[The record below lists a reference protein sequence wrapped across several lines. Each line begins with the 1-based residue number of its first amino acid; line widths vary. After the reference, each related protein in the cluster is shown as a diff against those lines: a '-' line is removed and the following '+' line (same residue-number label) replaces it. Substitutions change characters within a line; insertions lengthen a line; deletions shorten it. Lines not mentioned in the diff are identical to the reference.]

1 MNNSIYLF
9 PKPENEPVLGYAPG
23 SPERTALRKALDEL
37 YNTVTEIPAI
47 IGGKEVRTKNM
58 GEVVMPTENHHVLA
72 RYHKVGEK
80 EVKAAIAAAM
90 KAQREWADTPWI
102 DRASVMLKIA
112 TLISGKYRWL
122 INAATML
129 GQGKTTMQAEIDS
142 ACELV
147 DFLRYNAWYASQ
159 IYSDQPCSDKGTLN
173 YVTYRAM
180 EGFVFAITPFNFT
193 SIASN
198 LCLSPV
204 LMGNVCIWKPSTTA
218 LLSNYILMK
227 IYKEAGLPDGVVNFL
242 PGSGALIG
250 KVAFA
255 DANLAGVHFTG
266 STSTF
271 KGFWKAIG
279 QNIDIYK
286 TYPKIVGETGGKDF
300 IMAHKSAD
308 AEQVATAIVRGAF
321 EFQGQKCSAAS
332 RAYVP
337 KSMWPKVKDII
348 GKMLKEI
355 KMGDVRDFSAFV
367 NAVIDEASFDNCMN
381 YINHAKKSRDAE
393 IVFGGN
399 GDKSKGWFV
408 EPTVILAKKPNYKSM
423 CEEIFGPIIT
433 IYVYED
439 AKYEETCR
447 LCDTTSPYAL
457 TGAIFANDRTALRK
471 GAEILKYAAGNI
483 YYNDKPTG
491 AVVGQQPFGGAR
503 ASGTNDKA
511 GSYLNLVRWISP
523 QAVKETFD
531 PARNYSY
538 PFVSNE
544 DNPYK
549 PAVAA
554 KKAAAPKAAAKKA
567 PAPKAAAKKAPAPK
581 AVAKKAPAKVVAKA
595 APKAL
600 AKKAVAK
607 KK

>member
-1 MNNSIYLF
+1 MDNSIYMF
-9 PKPENEPVLGYAPG
+9 PKPGNEPVMGYAPG
-23 SPERTALRKALDEL
+23 SPERKEIRKALDEL
-37 YNTVTEIPAI
+37 YGVVTEIPAI
-47 IGGKEVRTKNM
+47 IGGKEVRTGDM

-72 RYHKVGEK
+72 RYHKVGER
-80 EVKAAIAAAM
+80 EVREAIAAAM

-112 TLISGKYRWL
+112 TLVSGKYRYL

-147 DFLRYNAWYASQ
+147 DFLRYNTFYASQ
-159 IYSDQPCSDKGTLN
+159 IYSDQPCSDRGTLN
-173 YVTYRAM
+173 YVTYRPL
-180 EGFVFAITPFNFT
+180 EGFVLAVTPFNFT

-204 LMGNVCIWKPSTTA
+204 LMGNVCVWKPSTTA

-250 KVAFA
+250 SVAFA

-266 STSTF
+266 GTRTF
-271 KGFWKAIG
+271 NGFWKQIG
-279 QNIDIYK
+279 QNIEHYR

-300 IMAHKSAD
+300 IFAHCSAD
-308 AEQVATAIVRGAF
+308 ARQVATAIVRGAF

-337 KSMWPKVKDII
+337 ASMWPQVRDIV
-348 GKMLKEI
+348 GGMLAEI

-367 NAVIDEASFDNCMN
+367 NAVIDEASFDNCMA
-381 YINHAKKSRDAE
+381 YIEHSRNSADAE
-393 IVFGGN
+393 IVFGGH
-399 GDKSKGWFV
+399 GDKSQGWFV
-408 EPTVILAKKPNYKSM
+408 EPTVILAKTPGYKSM
-423 CEEIFGPIIT
+423 AEEIFGPIIT
-433 IYVYED
+433 VYVYD
-439 AKYEETCR
+439 DDKYAETLR
-447 LCDTTSPYAL
+447 LCDETSPYAL
-457 TGAIFANDRTALRK
+457 TGAIFATDRRALRQ
-471 GAEILKYAAGNI
+471 GAEALKYAAGNI

-511 GSYLNLVRWISP
+511 GSYLNLLRWVSP

-531 PARNYSY
+531 PASDYKY
-538 PFVSNE
+538 PFISAE
-544 DNPYK
+544 E
-549 PAVAA
+549 
-554 KKAAAPKAAAKKA
+554 
-567 PAPKAAAKKAPAPK
+567 
-581 AVAKKAPAKVVAKA
+581 
-595 APKAL
+595 
-600 AKKAVAK
+600 
-607 KK
+607 

>member
-1 MNNSIYLF
+1 MNNTIFKF
-9 PKPENEPVLGYAPG
+9 PKPANEPVLGYKPG
-23 SPERTALRKALDEL
+23 SPERKEIRKALEEL
-37 YNTVTEIPAI
+37 YAKTTTICPI
-47 IGGKEVRTKNM
+47 IGGKEVKTAEM
-58 GEVVMPTENHHVLA
+58 GEIVMPTDNKHVLA
-72 RYHKVGEK
+72 KYYKVGEK
-80 EVKAAIAAAM
+80 EVKDAIAASL
-90 KAQREWADTPWI
+90 KAHEEWANTPWL

-142 ACELV
+142 ACELI
-147 DFLRYNAWYASQ
+147 DFLRYNTYYASQ
-159 IYSDQPCSDKGTLN
+159 IYSDQPCSDSGMLN
-173 YVTYRAM
+173 YVDYRPM

-218 LLSNYILMK
+218 MLSNYLLMQ

-250 KVAFA
+250 NVAFA
-255 DANLAGVHFTG
+255 SPDLAGVHFTG
-266 STSTF
+266 STGTF

-279 QNIDIYK
+279 NNIDTYK

-300 IMAHKSAD
+300 IFVHNSANAD
-308 AEQVATAIVRGAF
+308 QVATAIVRGAF

-337 KSMWPKVKDII
+337 ASMWPEVKERC
-348 GKMLKEI
+348 GKMMKEI

-367 NAVIDEASFDNCMN
+367 NAVIDEASFDNCMR
-381 YINHAKKSRDAE
+381 YLEHAKQSPDAE
-393 IVFGGN
+393 IIFGGN

-408 EPTVILAKKPNYKSM
+408 EPTIILAKKPDYKSM

-433 IYVYED
+433 VYVYD
-439 AKYEETCR
+439 DDKYEETLR
-447 LCDTTSPYAL
+447 LCDQTSPYAL
-457 TGAIFANDRTALRK
+457 TGAIFATDRKALRV
-471 GAEILKYAAGNI
+471 GSDILKYAAGNV

-511 GSYLNLVRWISP
+511 GSYLNLLRWVSP
-523 QAVKETFD
+523 LAIKETFD
-531 PARNYSY
+531 PAHNYAY
-538 PFVSNE
+538 PFISDAE
-544 DNPYK
+544 
-549 PAVAA
+549 
-554 KKAAAPKAAAKKA
+554 
-567 PAPKAAAKKAPAPK
+567 
-581 AVAKKAPAKVVAKA
+581 
-595 APKAL
+595 
-600 AKKAVAK
+600 
-607 KK
+607 

>member
-1 MNNSIYLF
+1 MNNTIFSF
-9 PKPENEPVLGYAPG
+9 PKPENEPVKGYNPG
-23 SPERTALRKALDEL
+23 SPERKEIRKALDEL
-37 YNTVTEIPAI
+37 YAVVTDIPAI
-47 IGGKEVRTKNM
+47 IGGREVRTGNT
-58 GEVVMPTENHHVLA
+58 GRVVMPTENSHLLA
-72 RYHKVGEK
+72 TYHKVGEQ
-80 EVKAAIAAAM
+80 EVRDAIDAAM
-90 KAQREWADTPWI
+90 KAHEQWANTPWI

-112 TLISGKYRWL
+112 TLIEGKYRYL

-142 ACELV
+142 ACELI
-147 DFLRYNAWYASQ
+147 DFLRYNVHYASQ

-173 YVTYRAM
+173 YVTYRPL

-250 KVAFA
+250 NIAFA
-255 DANLAGVHFTG
+255 DRNLAGVHFTG
-266 STSTF
+266 STGTF
-271 KGFWKAIG
+271 NSFWKAIG
-279 QNIDIYK
+279 DNIANYR

-300 IMAHKSAD
+300 IFAHASACP
-308 AEQVATAIVRGAF
+308 EQVATAIVRGAF

-332 RAYVP
+332 RAYIP
-337 KSMWPKVKDII
+337 NSLWPKVKEIV
-348 GKMLKEI
+348 GRMLAEI

-367 NAVIDEASFDNCMN
+367 NAVIDEASFDNCMR
-381 YINHAKKSRDAE
+381 YLEHAKQSPDAE

-399 GDKSKGWFV
+399 GDKSQGWFI
-408 EPTVILAKKPNYKSM
+408 EPTVILAKKPDYKSM

-433 IYVYED
+433 IYVYD
-439 AKYEETCR
+439 DNRYEETLH
-447 LCDTTSPYAL
+447 LCDQTSPYAL
-457 TGAIFANDRTALRK
+457 TGAIFATCRQALRQ
-471 GAEILKYAAGNI
+471 AADILKYAAGNI

-511 GSYLNLVRWISP
+511 GSYLNLIRWTSP
-523 QAVKETFD
+523 QAIKETFN
-531 PARNYSY
+531 PASDYKY
-538 PFVSNE
+538 PFISSAE
-544 DNPYK
+544 
-549 PAVAA
+549 
-554 KKAAAPKAAAKKA
+554 
-567 PAPKAAAKKAPAPK
+567 
-581 AVAKKAPAKVVAKA
+581 
-595 APKAL
+595 
-600 AKKAVAK
+600 
-607 KK
+607 

>member
-1 MNNSIYLF
+1 MNNTLFSF

-23 SPERTALRKALDEL
+23 SPERKKIREALNEL
-37 YNTVTEIPAI
+37 YNMQYEICPI
-47 IGGKEVRTKNM
+47 IGGKAVKTKDT
-58 GEVVMPTENHHVLA
+58 GTIVMPTENKHVLA
-72 RYHKVGEK
+72 KYYKVGEK
-80 EVKAAIAAAM
+80 EVKMAIDAAM
-90 KAQREWADTPWI
+90 KAHEEWANTPWI
-102 DRASVMLKIA
+102 ERASVMQKIA
-112 TLISGKYRWL
+112 TLICGKYRWK

-142 ACELV
+142 ACELS
-147 DFLRYNAWYASQ
+147 DFLRYNAYYASQ
-159 IYSDQPCSDKGTLN
+159 IYSAQPCSDKGTLN
-173 YVTYRAM
+173 YVTYRPL

-204 LMGNVCIWKPSTTA
+204 LMGNTCIWKPSTTA
-218 LLSNYILMK
+218 MLSNYILME

-255 DANLAGVHFTG
+255 NENLAGVHFTG
-266 STSTF
+266 GTKTF
-271 KGFWKAIG
+271 NGFWKSIG
-279 QNIDIYK
+279 DNIANYR

-300 IMAHKSAD
+300 IFAHQSANPD
-308 AEQVATAIVRGAF
+308 QVATAIVRGAF

-337 KSMWPKVKDII
+337 KSMWPKVKDSV

-355 KMGDVRDFSAFV
+355 KVGDVRDFSAFV

-381 YINHAKKSRDAE
+381 YINHAKKSKDAE
-393 IVFGGN
+393 IVFGGT
-399 GDKSKGWFV
+399 GDKSVGWFIQ
-408 EPTVILAKKPNYKSM
+408 PTVILAKTPKYKSM

-433 IYVYED
+433 VYVYD
-439 AKYEETCR
+439 DKDYEKTLH
-447 LCDTTSPYAL
+447 LCDETSPYAL
-457 TGAIFANDRTALRK
+457 TGAIFATDRKALRT
-471 GAEILKYAAGNI
+471 GADILKYAAGNI

-511 GSYLNLVRWISP
+511 GSYLNLIRWTSP
-523 QAVKETFD
+523 QAIKETFD
-531 PARNYSY
+531 PAYNYTY

-544 DNPYK
+544 DNPYVVEA
-549 PAVAA
+549 AV
-554 KKAAAPKAAAKKA
+554 KKAVKGVEKATAKAKATVKAATTK
-567 PAPKAAAKKAPAPK
+567 
-581 AVAKKAPAKVVAKA
+581 AKA
-595 APKAL
+595 AVKT
-600 AKKAVAK
+600 AK

>member
-1 MNNSIYLF
+1 MNNTLFSF

-23 SPERTALRKALDEL
+23 SPERAKIREALNEL
-37 YNTVTEIPAI
+37 YKKEFEICPV
-47 IGGKEVRTKNM
+47 IGGKKLKTKDT
-58 GEVVMPTENHHVLA
+58 GTIVMPTENHHVLA
-72 RYHKVGEK
+72 KYYKVGEK
-80 EVKAAIAAAM
+80 EVKMAIDAAM
-90 KAQREWADTPWI
+90 KAHEEWANTPWI
-102 DRASVMLKIA
+102 ERASVMLKIA

-147 DFLRYNAWYASQ
+147 DFLRYNAYYASQ

-173 YVTYRAM
+173 YMTYRPL

-204 LMGNVCIWKPSTTA
+204 LMGNTCIWKPSTTA
-218 LLSNYILMK
+218 MLSNYILMD

-255 DANLAGVHFTG
+255 NENLAGVHFTG
-266 STSTF
+266 GTKTF
-271 KGFWKAIG
+271 NGFWKSIG
-279 QNIDIYK
+279 DNIANYR

-300 IMAHKSAD
+300 IFAHASAN
-308 AEQVATAIVRGAF
+308 AAQVATAIVRGAF

-332 RAYVP
+332 RAYIP
-337 KSMWPKVKDII
+337 KSMWPEVKKIVGD
-348 GKMLKEI
+348 MLKEI
-355 KMGDVRDFSAFV
+355 KVGDVRDFSAFV
-367 NAVIDEASFDNCMN
+367 NAVIDEASFDNCMK
-381 YINHAKKSRDAE
+381 YIEHAKKSKDAE
-393 IVFGGN
+393 IVFGGT
-399 GDKSKGWFV
+399 GDKSVGWFV
-408 EPTVILAKKPNYKSM
+408 QPTVILAKKPDYKSM

-433 IYVYED
+433 IYVYD
-439 AKYEETCR
+439 DKDYEKTLH
-447 LCDTTSPYAL
+447 LCDETSPYAL
-457 TGAIFANDRTALRK
+457 TGAVFASDRKALHT

-511 GSYLNLVRWISP
+511 GSYLNLIRWTSP
-523 QAVKETFD
+523 QAIKETFD
-531 PARNYSY
+531 PASNYSY
-538 PFVSNE
+538 PFVSNL
-544 DNPYK
+544 DNPYVVEEAAK
-549 PAVAA
+549 KVVKAADKAVAKAKATVKAAAKTVKAKAAAKPA
-554 KKAAAPKAAAKKA
+554 KKAAKK
-567 PAPKAAAKKAPAPK
+567 
-581 AVAKKAPAKVVAKA
+581 
-595 APKAL
+595 
-600 AKKAVAK
+600 
-607 KK
+607 

>member
-1 MNNSIYLF
+1 MNNTIFSF
-9 PKPENEPVLGYAPG
+9 PKPENEPVKGYNPG
-23 SPERTALRKALDEL
+23 SAERKEIRKALDEL
-37 YNTVTEIPAI
+37 YKKVTEIPAV
-47 IGGKEVRTKNM
+47 IGGKEVKTKNM
-58 GEVVMPTENHHVLA
+58 GEIVMPTENHHVLA
-72 RYHKVGEK
+72 RYHKVSEN
-80 EVKAAIAAAM
+80 EVQAAIAAAM

-112 TLISGKYRWL
+112 TLISGKYRYL

-142 ACELV
+142 ACELC
-147 DFLRYNAWYASQ
+147 DFLRYNVFYASQ

-173 YVTYRAM
+173 YNVYRPL

-198 LCLSPV
+198 LCMSPV

-218 LLSNYILMK
+218 MLSNYLLMK

-255 DANLAGVHFTG
+255 NENLAGVHFTG
-266 STSTF
+266 STGTF

-279 QNIDIYK
+279 QNIDKYK

-300 IMAHKSAD
+300 IMVHKSAD
-308 AEQVATAIVRGAF
+308 PEQVATAIVRGAF

-337 KSMWPKVKDII
+337 ASMWPKVEKIV

-355 KMGDVRDFSAFV
+355 KMGDVRDFFAFV
-367 NAVIDEASFDNCMN
+367 NAVIDEASFDNCKN
-381 YINHAKKSRDAE
+381 YIDHAKKSKDAE
-393 IVFGGN
+393 IVFGGKC
-399 GDKSKGWFV
+399 DKSKGWFI
-408 EPTVILAKKPNYKSM
+408 EPTVILAKKPDYKSM

-439 AKYEETCR
+439 KDYEKACH
-447 LCDTTSPYAL
+447 LCDETSPYAL
-457 TGAIFANDRTALRK
+457 TGAIFASDRKALRT

-511 GSYLNLVRWISP
+511 GSYLNLLRWVSP

-531 PARNYSY
+531 PARDYKY
-538 PFVSNE
+538 PFISSAE
-544 DNPYK
+544 
-549 PAVAA
+549 
-554 KKAAAPKAAAKKA
+554 
-567 PAPKAAAKKAPAPK
+567 
-581 AVAKKAPAKVVAKA
+581 
-595 APKAL
+595 
-600 AKKAVAK
+600 
-607 KK
+607 

>member
-1 MNNSIYLF
+1 M
-9 PKPENEPVLGYAPG
+9 LGYAPG
-23 SPERTALRKALDEL
+23 SPERTAIRKALDEL
-37 YNTVTEIPAI
+37 YNTVTEIPII

-90 KAQREWADTPWI
+90 KAQKEWADTPWI

-173 YVTYRAM
+173 YNVYRAM

-255 DANLAGVHFTG
+255 DENLAGVHFTG

-381 YINHAKKSRDAE
+381 YINHAKKSKDAE

-399 GDKSKGWFV
+399 GDKSVGWFV

-554 KKAAAPKAAAKKA
+554 KKAAPKAAAK
-567 PAPKAAAKKAPAPK
+567 
-581 AVAKKAPAKVVAKA
+581 KVVAKA
-595 APKAL
+595 APKAKAP

>member
-1 MNNSIYLF
+1 MNNTIFHF
-9 PKPENEPVLGYAPG
+9 PKPENEPVKGYAPG
-23 SPERTALRKALDEL
+23 SPERKEIRKALDEL
-37 YNTVTEIPAI
+37 YNKVTEIPAI
-47 IGGKEVRTKNM
+47 IGGKEVKTKDM
-58 GEVVMPTENHHVLA
+58 GEIVMPTENHHVLA

-90 KAQREWADTPWI
+90 KARQEWADTPWI

-112 TLISGKYRWL
+112 TLISGKYRYL

-147 DFLRYNAWYASQ
+147 DFLRYNAYYASQ

-173 YVTYRAM
+173 YNVYRPL

-198 LCLSPV
+198 LCMSPA

-218 LLSNYILMK
+218 MLSNYILMK

-250 KVAFA
+250 SVAFA
-255 DANLAGVHFTG
+255 DENLAGVHFTG
-266 STSTF
+266 STGTF

-279 QNIDIYK
+279 QNIDKYR

-300 IMAHKSAD
+300 IMVHKSAD
-308 AEQVATAIVRGAF
+308 PDQVATAIVRGAF

-337 KSMWPKVKDII
+337 ASMWPKVEKII
-348 GKMLKEI
+348 GRMLKEI

-367 NAVIDEASFDNCMN
+367 NAVIDEASFDNCKN
-381 YINHAKKSRDAE
+381 YIDHAKKSKDAE
-393 IVFGGN
+393 IVFGGKC
-399 GDKSKGWFV
+399 DKSKGWFI
-408 EPTVILAKKPNYKSM
+408 EPTVILAKKPDYKSM

-439 AKYEETCR
+439 KDYEKTCQ
-447 LCDTTSPYAL
+447 LLDSTSPYAL
-457 TGAIFANDRTALRK
+457 TGAIFATDRKALRT
-471 GAEILKYAAGNI
+471 GYDLLKNAAGNM
-483 YYNDKPTG
+483 YFNDKPTG

-511 GSYLNLVRWISP
+511 GSYLNLIRWTSP
-523 QAVKETFD
+523 QAIKETFD
-531 PARNYSY
+531 PARDYKY
-538 PFVSNE
+538 PFISSAE
-544 DNPYK
+544 
-549 PAVAA
+549 
-554 KKAAAPKAAAKKA
+554 
-567 PAPKAAAKKAPAPK
+567 
-581 AVAKKAPAKVVAKA
+581 
-595 APKAL
+595 
-600 AKKAVAK
+600 
-607 KK
+607 

>member
-1 MNNSIYLF
+1 MNNSIYVF
-9 PKPENEPVLGYAPG
+9 PKPQNEPVLGYAPG
-23 SPERTALRKALDEL
+23 SPERAEIRKALDEL
-37 YNTVTEIPAI
+37 YATVTEIPVI
-47 IGGKEVRTKNM
+47 IGGKEVKTKDM
-58 GEVVMPTENHHVLA
+58 GEVVMPTENKHVLA

-80 EVKAAIAAAM
+80 EVRAAIDAAM
-90 KAQREWADTPWI
+90 KAHKEWSEMPWI
-102 DRASVMLKIA
+102 DRASIMLRIA
-112 TLISGKYRWL
+112 TLISGKYRYL

-147 DFLRYNAWYASQ
+147 DFLRYNTYYASQ
-159 IYSDQPCSDKGTLN
+159 IYSDQPCSPDGQLN
-173 YVTYRAM
+173 YVNYRAM

-204 LMGNVCIWKPSTTA
+204 LMGNVCIWKPSTTS
-218 LLSNYILMK
+218 LLSNYLLMK
-227 IYKEAGLPDGVVNFL
+227 IYKEAGLPDGVINFL
-242 PGSGALIG
+242 PGSGSLIG

-255 DANLAGVHFTG
+255 NEHLSGVHFTG
-266 STSTF
+266 STGTF
-271 KGFWKAIG
+271 NNFWKSIG
-279 QNIDIYK
+279 ENIANYR

-300 IMAHKSAD
+300 IFVHKSAD
-308 AEQVATAIVRGAF
+308 VDQVATAIVRGAF

-337 KSMWPKVKDII
+337 KSMWPKVEKAI
-348 GKMLKEI
+348 GRMLKEI

-367 NAVIDEASFDNCMN
+367 NAVIDEASFDNCMR
-381 YINHAKKSRDAE
+381 YIDHAKKSKDAE

-399 GDKSKGWFV
+399 GDKKKGWFV
-408 EPTVILAKKPNYKSM
+408 EPTVILAKKPDYKSM

-439 AKYEETCR
+439 AKYLETLH
-447 LCDTTSPYAL
+447 LCDETSPYAL
-457 TGAIFANDRTALRK
+457 TGAIFSNDRKALRQ
-471 GAEILKYAAGNI
+471 AADVLKYAAGNI

-511 GSYLNLVRWISP
+511 GSYLNLIRWTSP

-538 PFVSNE
+538 PFVSDL
-544 DNPYK
+544 DNPYVVEK
-549 PAVAA
+549 AIKAKAA
-554 KKAAAPKAAAKKA
+554 KKK
-567 PAPKAAAKKAPAPK
+567 
-581 AVAKKAPAKVVAKA
+581 
-595 APKAL
+595 
-600 AKKAVAK
+600 
-607 KK
+607 

>member
-1 MNNSIYLF
+1 MNNTIFTF
-9 PKPENEPVLGYAPG
+9 PKPENEPVLGYKPG
-23 SPERTALRKALDEL
+23 SAERKEIRKALEDL
-37 YNTVTEIPAI
+37 YKKTTTICPI
-47 IGGKEVRTKNM
+47 IGGKEVKTAEM
-58 GEVVMPTENHHVLA
+58 GEIVMPTDNKHVLA
-72 RYHKVGEK
+72 KYYKVGEK

-90 KAQREWADTPWI
+90 KAHEEWANTPWI

-112 TLISGKYRWL
+112 TLISGKYRYL

-147 DFLRYNAWYASQ
+147 DFLRYNAYYASQ

-173 YVTYRAM
+173 YVSYRPL

-218 LLSNYILMK
+218 MLSNYLLMK

-242 PGSGALIG
+242 PGSGSLIG

-255 DANLAGVHFTG
+255 DADLAGVHFTG
-266 STSTF
+266 STGTF
-271 KGFWKAIG
+271 NSFWKSIG
-279 QNIDIYK
+279 DNIANYK

-300 IMAHKSAD
+300 IFVHKSAD

-337 KSMWPKVKDII
+337 KSLWPKVQKTV
-348 GKMLKEI
+348 GKMLDEI
-355 KMGDVRDFSAFV
+355 KVGDVRDFSAFV
-367 NAVIDEASFDNCMN
+367 NAVIDEASFDNCMR
-381 YINHAKKSRDAE
+381 YIEHAKKSKDAE
-393 IVFGGN
+393 IVFGGT
-399 GDKSKGWFV
+399 GDKSKGWFIQ
-408 EPTVILAKKPNYKSM
+408 PTVILAKDPKYKSM

-439 AKYEETCR
+439 AKYEETLR
-447 LCDTTSPYAL
+447 LCNETSPYAL
-457 TGAIFANDRTALRK
+457 TGAIFATDRKALRK
-471 GAEILKYAAGNI
+471 GAEMLKYAAGNI

-511 GSYLNLVRWISP
+511 GSYLNLIRWTSP
-523 QAVKETFD
+523 QAIKETFD
-531 PARNYSY
+531 PARDYKY
-538 PFVSNE
+538 PFISE
-544 DNPYK
+544 
-549 PAVAA
+549 AE
-554 KKAAAPKAAAKKA
+554 
-567 PAPKAAAKKAPAPK
+567 
-581 AVAKKAPAKVVAKA
+581 
-595 APKAL
+595 
-600 AKKAVAK
+600 
-607 KK
+607 